1 VVGSF
6 RPHECV
12 GSILDRSV
20 SFPLT
25 HGKVPFVV
33 TRMSSR
39 SDRTPVV
46 SAEGSP
52 AKKAPPRLRA
62 TPLARPFH
70 LVLVEPEIP
79 PNTGNVARL
88 GAATGSPLH
97 LVGRLGFRID
107 EHSVRRAGVDYWHL
121 VDVRTHVDF
130 AHFLHAFEQD
140 RGRAD
145 PRPASDEASALEAPQ
160 GAAPP
165 GRLHL
170 FSALAER
177 SYLDAGFLP
186 GDALVFGRESVG
198 LPEDLVE
205 KHKDRLV
212 GIPTLGAVRS
222 LNLANAVGI
231 ALYEALRQCGALSP
245 TFIG

>member
-1 VVGSF
+1 
-6 RPHECV
+6 
-12 GSILDRSV
+12 
-20 SFPLT
+20 
-25 HGKVPFVV
+25 
-33 TRMSSR
+33 MS
-39 SDRTPVV
+39 
-46 SAEGSP
+46 EKP
-52 AKKAPPRLRA
+52 APSPRLRA
-62 TPLARPFH
+62 APIATPFH

-107 EHSVRRAGVDYWHL
+107 EQSVRRAGVDYWHL

-130 AHFLHAFEQD
+130 PQFVHAF
-140 RGRAD
+140 GK
-145 PRPASDEASALEAPQ
+145 ASPT
-160 GAAPP
+160 

-170 FSALAER
+170 FSALATR
-177 SYLDAGFLP
+177 SYLEADFQP
-186 GDALVFGRESVG
+186 GDALVFGKESVG
-198 LPEDLVE
+198 LPEDLTTRYA
-205 KHKDRLV
+205 DRLV

-231 ALYEALRQCGALSP
+231 GLFEALRQAGALAP